1 MPEYSYECATCGHA
15 TDWFGFTMDRPNTV
29 KCEECGKTAQF
40 SIAAMYRPRERHH
53 KTNPF
58 ADGHRSSA
66 MAVMPDE
73 AEAEQTRLR
82 SHQGCAG
89 VEVDKNTGQVI
100 THSKSERDACMRAN
114 RDVHGRPMVDF
125 NAFY

>member
-1 MPEYSYECATCGHA
+1 MPEYSYECPKCGHVTGQFSPMA
-15 TDWFGFTMDRPNTV
+15 DRSDSV
-29 KCEECGKTAQF
+29 KCEECLADAPI
-40 SIAAMYRPRERHH
+40 SIAAMYRPTPRHH

-58 ADGHRSSA
+58 AHGHRSDA

-114 RDVHGRPMVDF
+114 KDGQGRSMVDF